1 MNHNNVPPS
10 VSFAPNPSMLNLAI
24 AILIMLLGSALCS
37 GTETALLSVPLL
49 KARQLAQTKQPAALA
64 LYAIRQR
71 ISRPIAT
78 IVILNN
84 LFNIVGSIII
94 GGIATRAFGDALLG
108 VFSGLLTF
116 LVIVLGE
123 ILPKTLG
130 ERYAVKIAL
139 LVAIPVR
146 TLAWLFTPVVWLL
159 EKVTNPFMAPGQL
172 PITNET
178 EIKLLATIGHQ
189 EGIIEADEAEMIRRV
204 FRLND
209 MKAIDIM
216 TPRVAVTHLPGDST
230 IAEAQEDILSS
241 QHSRILVSDTDID
254 RTLGLVLKNELITA
268 LIRGQ
273 GGQRLSTVARPVRF
287 VAETERADKL
297 LQDFQNAR
305 EHLAVVVDEYGG
317 VSGVVTLEDVLEVL
331 TGEIVDETDRNID
344 LQTLARQR
352 GRQILR
358 TRGFNWPSDR

>member
-1 MNHNNVPPS
+1 
-10 VSFAPNPSMLNLAI
+10 MLNLAI
-24 AILIMLLGSALCS
+24 AILVMLLGSALCS
-37 GTETALLSVPLL
+37 GAETALLSVPLL
-49 KARQLAQTKQPAALA
+49 KARQLAHSDRPADMA

-71 ISRPIAT
+71 INRPIAT

-84 LFNIVGSIII
+84 LFNIVGSIVI
-94 GGIATRAFGDALLG
+94 GGIAARTFGDALLG

-123 ILPKTLG
+123 ILPKTLA
-130 ERYAVKIAL
+130 ERYALPIAL
-139 LVAIPVR
+139 SVAIPVR
-146 TLAWLFTPVVWLL
+146 TLTWLFSPVVWLL
-159 EKVTNPFMAPGQL
+159 EKIITPFMAAGQL
-172 PITNET
+172 PITNEA
-178 EIKLLATIGHQ
+178 EIKLMAAIGHQ

-209 MKAIDIM
+209 IKSIDIM
-216 TPRVAVTHLPGDST
+216 TPRVAITHLPGDLT
-230 IAEAQEDILSS
+230 LIDAEEQILNS
-241 QHSRILVSDTDID
+241 QHSRILISDTDID
-254 RTLGLVLKNELITA
+254 HIVGLALKNELLTA
-268 LIRGQ
+268 LIRGHGEQ
-273 GGQRLSTVARPVRF
+273 FLCQVARPVRF
-287 VAETERADKL
+287 VSETERADKL

-331 TGEIVDETDRNID
+331 TGEIVDETDRSID

-358 TRGFNWPSDR
+358 TRGFNWPSDPSS